1 MNPKLF
7 EIENEGFKKELKQF
21 FKTETTVDFIKAQKK
36 LLSGLFLLPCKI
48 ENEKEKAYPLIT
60 NEKKEEAIPLYL
72 DLNTLSKNLPIN
84 EFNKVEILNFVEL
97 ISMLK
102 FFPNI
107 SGIIID
113 FGSLD
118 FYLKREIIFDLGMFL
133 SEIELPSKKDFKSI
147 ENICDET
154 NETINEIFLDNLI
167 SFAENH
173 SYIKALWFYKNGIFW
188 TMTIK
193 HNLKNEDFFTEI
205 QNIIPKVYGNVKIQN
220 TRSALILKEIKNI
233 TPLYKKDS

>member
-1 MNPKLF
+1 LNPKLF

-21 FKTETTVDFIKAQKK
+21 FKTKTTVDFFKAQKK

-60 NEKKEEAIPLYL
+60 NEKNEEAIPLYL

-84 EFNKVEILNFVEL
+84 EFNKVEILNFAEL

-118 FYLKREIIFDLGMFL
+118 FYLKKDIVFDLGLFL
-133 SEIELPSKKDFKSI
+133 PEIKLPSKKDFKSMESI
-147 ENICDET
+147 YEET
-154 NETINEIFLDNLI
+154 TETINEVFLDNLI
-167 SFAENH
+167 SFAESH

-188 TMTIK
+188 TITIK
-193 HNLKNEDFFTEI
+193 HNLKEETFFEEI
-205 QNIIPKVYGNVKIQN
+205 QKIIPKVYGNVKIQN
-220 TRSALILKEIKNI
+220 TRSALILNEIKNI
-233 TPLYKKDS
+233 PPLYKKDS